1 MVDVATSIVIRRPLH
16 EVAGSTMDPLN
27 APAWY
32 RNISTARRLDE
43 GSFGIGA
50 RAAFEARFLG
60 RILSYTYE
68 VKEYVPNRLLVM
80 ATAQGPF
87 PMRTSYRFKAVD
99 GASPRVHLRN
109 DGRPSGFSK
118 LLAPLM
124 APDDAP
130 GEDRRSADA
139 QARPGGRT
147 TLSQVRGRTCS
158 TPASPHRATAL
169 TRVFAIT
176 NGAT

>member
-1 MVDVATSIVIRRPLH
+1 MVDAATSIVIRRPLH

-99 GASPRVHLRN
+99 GARTRVHLRN

-147 TLSQVRGRTCS
+147 TLSQAGDADVFLLRS
-158 TPASPHRATAL
+158 IPALR
-169 TRVFAIT
+169 R
-176 NGAT
+176 